1 MKKTGHSLGKNHK
14 EDKTMKTKAILFTA
28 MALLMI
34 ACTKETIVEN
44 NSSKEEN
51 TNLISLSFF
60 GSIEGAKQNWE
71 RTGKP

>member
-1 MKKTGHSLGKNHK
+1 MKTGHSPGNNHK
-14 EDKTMKTKAILFTA
+14 EDKTMKTKAIIFTA

-60 GSIEGAKQNWE
+60 GSIEGDRKSTRLNSSHS
-71 RTGKP
+71 

>member
-1 MKKTGHSLGKNHK
+1 
-14 EDKTMKTKAILFTA
+14 MKTKAIIFTA

-60 GSIEGAKQNWE
+60 GSIEGSKTVLGE
-71 RTGKP
+71 DGKTVKWLEGDAISVYPA